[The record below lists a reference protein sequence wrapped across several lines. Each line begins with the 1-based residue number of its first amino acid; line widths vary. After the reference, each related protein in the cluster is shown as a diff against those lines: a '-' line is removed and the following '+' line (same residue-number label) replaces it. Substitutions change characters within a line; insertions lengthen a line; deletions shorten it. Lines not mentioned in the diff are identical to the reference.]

1 MNLNDLDPK
10 DKSNLFKVAVA
21 VVFVLVI
28 GAGLAYCTSAN
39 ALTIPGNQA
48 KCEALAADVAYMT
61 QLRDEGITWAEAE
74 AQFRPQLPGVTGAPD
89 SYIADRA
96 DGEYTMAAFKVG
108 FTSGLTAQ
116 QAATIVYNKC
126 MGRNKQA

>member
-1 MNLNDLDPK
+1 MIFNFDPK
-10 DKSNLFKVAVA
+10 DKPTAFKIAVG
-21 VVFVLVI
+21 VVFLLVI
-28 GAGLAYCTSAN
+28 GAGLAYCSSAN

-61 QLRDEGITWAEAE
+61 ELRDSGITWAEAE
-74 AQFRPQLPGVTGAPD
+74 AQFRPQLPGVIGAPD
-89 SYIADRA
+89 SYLADRG

-108 FTSGLTAQ
+108 FTAGLTAQ

-126 MGRNKQA
+126 MGKNKQA